1 MVSSIISSKLQNEEE
16 EIGNRIISWANRKNA
31 WEKEGADGP
40 KGDHEIN
47 TPQNQVFEIASL
59 SMNINE
65 LHIDSTL

>member
-1 MVSSIISSKLQNEEE
+1 MC
-16 EIGNRIISWANRKNA
+16 WANKKNA
-31 WEKEGADGP
+31 REEEGADGP

>member
-16 EIGNRIISWANRKNA
+16 EIGNRIMCWANRKNG
-31 WEKEGADGP
+31 WEEEGADGP